1 MRDIEYYLY
10 HRQLSESM
18 AGVEPLPTQ
27 IRHGSTQLHRN
38 RGHIMIKPVKLLF
51 PVRELASQKLCD
63 PQSANLADML
73 GSTLPSL

>member
-1 MRDIEYYLY
+1 MRDIEHYLY

-27 IRHGSTQLHRN
+27 TRHGSIQLHRD
-38 RGHIMIKPVKLLF
+38 RGHIMIKPVKLF

-73 GSTLPSL
+73 GSSLPSL